1 MSLRVIDVFS
11 GSGTDMVANT
21 DADGVIIK
29 ATQGTGYVNPLCNSQ
44 WDVAKGNG
52 KLLGLY
58 HYAGGDNP
66 VAEANYFIDNIANYV
81 GQGVL
86 VLDWEKYQNAAW
98 GSTTW
103 ARSFVDQ
110 VHARTGVWPLV
121 YTGTTGLAQIGNTSK
136 DCGLWFAGYPLE
148 NNDWNVPDFIYNTS
162 PWPYYTG
169 WQFTSGKGAMDRSV
183 FDLDANSWAAIAK
196 GNGSA
201 TPTHT
206 TQPAATPSE
215 LASSPK
221 SGESKS
227 FTFSNVTNA
236 ANAVLNGKLGDGD
249 DRKKKLGNWYTSV
262 QAIVDRSLGHIN
274 DNVLYSVLADEVKKG
289 VFGNGDDR
297 KNKLAQYYEGTQIEV
312 NGVPSRFY
320 TVQSGDTLSGIA
332 SQLGTDVNTLVSVNG
347 ISDPNKIY
355 PGQKLRY

>member
-44 WDVAKGNG
+44 WDIAKGNG

-66 VAEANYFIDNIANYV
+66 VTEANYFIDNIANYV

-148 NNDWNVPDFIYNTS
+148 NNDWNVPDFIYNTA

-201 TPTHT
+201 TP
-206 TQPAATPSE
+206 SE
-215 LASSPK
+215 PTSSPK

-227 FTFSNVTNA
+227 FSFSNVTDA

-249 DRKKKLGNWYTSV
+249 DRKKALGNWYASV
-262 QAIVDRSLGHIN
+262 QAIVDRSLGQIN
-274 DNVLYSVLADEVKKG
+274 DNVLYSTLADEVKKG
-289 VFGNGDDR
+289 IFGDGFDR
-297 KNKLAQYYEGTQIEV
+297 KDKLAQYYEGTQNAI
-312 NGVPSRFY
+312 NGVPSRVY

-332 SQLGTDVNTLVSVNG
+332 AQLGTVVNALVSVNG

>member
-29 ATQGTGYVNPLCNSQ
+29 ATQGTGYVNPLCNAQ
-44 WDVAKGNG
+44 WDAAKGNG

-58 HYAGGDNP
+58 HYAGGDDP

-121 YTGTTGLAQIGNTSK
+121 YTGTDGLGQIGSTSK

-148 NNDWNVPDFIYNTS
+148 NNDWNVPDFIYSTA

-201 TPTHT
+201 TPSA
-206 TQPAATPSE
+206 PAP
-215 LASSPK
+215 SPK
-221 SGESKS
+221 SGESES
-227 FTFSNVTNA
+227 VTFSNVTDA

-249 DRKKKLGNWYTSV
+249 DRKKALGNWYTSV
-262 QAIVDRSLGHIN
+262 QAIVDRSLGQIN
-274 DNVLYSVLADEVKKG
+274 DNVLYSALADEVKKG
-289 VFGNGDDR
+289 IFGDGFER
-297 KNKLAQYYEGTQIEV
+297 KDKLAQYYEGTQNAI
-312 NGVPSRFY
+312 NGVPSRVY

-332 SQLGTDVNTLVSVNG
+332 AQLGTVVNALVSVNG

>member
-29 ATQGTGYVNPLCNSQ
+29 ATQGTGYVNPLCNTQ
-44 WDVAKGNG
+44 WDIAKGNG

-58 HYAGGDNP
+58 HYAGGDDP

-121 YTGTTGLAQIGNTSK
+121 YTGTEGLVQIGNTSN

-148 NNDWNVPDFIYNTS
+148 NNDWNVPDFIYSTA
-162 PWPYYTG
+162 PWQYYTG

-201 TPTHT
+201 TPSA
-206 TQPAATPSE
+206 P
-215 LASSPK
+215 ASSLK
-221 SGESKS
+221 SGESES
-227 FTFSNVTNA
+227 VTFSNVTDA

-249 DRKKKLGNWYTSV
+249 DRKKALGNWYTSV
-262 QAIVDRSLGHIN
+262 QAIVDRSLGQIN
-274 DNVLYSVLADEVKKG
+274 DSELYRTLANEVYKG
-289 VFGNGDDR
+289 VFGDGDDR
-297 KNKLAQYYEGTQIEV
+297 KDKLAQYNEGTQIEID
-312 NGVPSRFY
+312 GVPARVC

-332 SQLGTDVNTLVSVNG
+332 SQLGTSVNTLVSVNG

>member
-11 GSGTDMVANT
+11 GSGTDMIANT

-29 ATQGTGYVNPLCNSQ
+29 ATQGTGYVNPLCNAQ
-44 WDVAKGNG
+44 WDSAKGNG

-58 HYAGGDNP
+58 HYAGGDDP

-121 YTGTTGLAQIGNTSK
+121 YTGTDGLAQIGNTSK

-148 NNDWNVPDFIYNTS
+148 NNDWNVPDFIYNTA

-201 TPTHT
+201 TPSA
-206 TQPAATPSE
+206 P
-215 LASSPK
+215 ASSPK
-221 SGESKS
+221 PSESES
-227 FTFSNVTNA
+227 LTFSNVTDA

-249 DRKKKLGNWYTSV
+249 DRKKALGNWYTSV
-262 QAIVDRSLGHIN
+262 QAIVDRSLGNID
-274 DNVLYSVLADEVKKG
+274 DNELYSELADEVKKG
-289 VFGNGDDR
+289 IFGDGFDR
-297 KNKLAQYYEGTQIEV
+297 KDKLAQYYEGTQLEV
-312 NGVPSRFY
+312 NGVPARVY

-332 SQLGTDVNTLVSVNG
+332 AQLGTVVNALVSVNG